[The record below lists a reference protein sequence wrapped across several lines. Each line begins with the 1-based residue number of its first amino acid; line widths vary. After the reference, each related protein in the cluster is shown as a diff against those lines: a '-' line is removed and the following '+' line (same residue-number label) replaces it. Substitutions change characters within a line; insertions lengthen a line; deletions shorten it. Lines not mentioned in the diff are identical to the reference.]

1 MSFGKLGLKYSILL
15 LIFLLP
21 IILSAHEPD
30 HSYIFLRI
38 NESSINGRFEISY
51 KDVNQELGT
60 SLSEPLSQADL
71 DPLKGLISAL
81 IRDNINFSSNG
92 KAFPLSIE
100 DILAFRIDEEADN
113 VQIYFE
119 LTNIKE
125 MPEKLDISYT
135 PFFEKRPNHRGVVII
150 EYHWKAGIINNH
162 SLIAEVFENSG
173 TEKQINLADVSIWKG
188 FIAMVKLGIWHIWI
202 GLDHILFLVAL
213 VLPAVV
219 RRKADNQDLATLE
232 YGDNVKT
239 PWRPVANFKPAAL
252 YILKIVTFFTIAHS
266 ITLAIAS
273 LGIFTLPSRY
283 VESIIAFS
291 IALAAL
297 HNIIPIFK
305 SKEWIVAF
313 AFGLFHGFGFAS
325 VLGEKGLGGDYIILS
340 LLGFNGG
347 VEIGQVAII
356 AGIFPV
362 LYFLRTFSIYPKIL
376 TYGSG
381 LLILISLHW
390 SIERFFE
397 INIPL
402 GRWLDIILGVIPFFG
417 LF

>member
-1 MSFGKLGLKYSILL
+1 
-15 LIFLLP
+15 
-21 IILSAHEPD
+21 
-30 HSYIFLRI
+30 
-38 NESSINGRFEISY
+38 
-51 KDVNQELGT
+51 
-60 SLSEPLSQADL
+60 
-71 DPLKGLISAL
+71 
-81 IRDNINFSSNG
+81 
-92 KAFPLSIE
+92 
-100 DILAFRIDEEADN
+100 
-113 VQIYFE
+113 
-119 LTNIKE
+119 
-125 MPEKLDISYT
+125 
-135 PFFEKRPNHRGVVII
+135 
-150 EYHWKAGIINNH
+150 
-162 SLIAEVFENSG
+162 
-173 TEKQINLADVSIWKG
+173 
-188 FIAMVKLGIWHIWI
+188 
-202 GLDHILFLVAL
+202 
-213 VLPAVV
+213 
-219 RRKADNQDLATLE
+219 
-232 YGDNVKT
+232 
-239 PWRPVANFKPAAL
+239 
-252 YILKIVTFFTIAHS
+252 
-266 ITLAIAS
+266 LAIAS

-402 GRWLDIILGVIPFFG
+402 GRWLDSILGVIPFFG